1 MCLKSVSNHI
11 ITVFFSS
18 ERISEPDKHFSY
30 RLYSFEIVC
39 WLEAKSWIEYLKSQ
53 MQVVFAYQHSS
64 FKANRKQDDPE
75 YTSSLV
81 LTLHWKMILESFRN
95 VVVFSDVNFQKFLKT
110 FSSEILP
117 HFFIG
122 KEFYFSGRILE
133 KSILSSKL
141 MRWFFQHGPKILFG
155 FFCTRKDC

>member
-39 WLEAKSWIEYLKSQ
+39 WLEAKSWKEYLKSQ

-81 LTLHWKMILESFRN
+81 LTLHWKMILESR
-95 VVVFSDVNFQKFLKT
+95 VFWRFQKFRKT

-117 HFFIG
+117 HFFIA

>member
-1 MCLKSVSNHI
+1 M
-11 ITVFFSS
+11 FFSS
-18 ERISEPDKHFSY
+18 ERIFEPDKHFSY

-39 WLEAKSWIEYLKSQ
+39 WLEVKSWIEYLKSQ

-81 LTLHWKMILESFRN
+81 STLHWKMILESFRN
-95 VVVFSDVNFQKFLKT
+95 VVVFSDILKNFLKR
-110 FSSEILP
+110 FQAKFYRI
-117 HFFIG
+117 FFIA
-122 KEFYFSGRILE
+122 KEFYFSDRILE

-141 MRWFFQHGPKILFG
+141 TRWFFSMDQRSYLA
-155 FFCTRKDC
+155 FFARERIVRYYRITLQI

>member
-1 MCLKSVSNHI
+1 MDRVS
-11 ITVFFSS
+11 
-18 ERISEPDKHFSY
+18 K
-30 RLYSFEIVC
+30 
-39 WLEAKSWIEYLKSQ
+39 KSQ

-95 VVVFSDVNFQKFLKT
+95 VVVFSDVVKNFLKR
-110 FSSEILP
+110 FQAKFYRI
-117 HFFIG
+117 FFIA

-141 MRWFFQHGPKILFG
+141 
-155 FFCTRKDC
+155 TR

>member
-95 VVVFSDVNFQKFLKT
+95 VVVFSYVFKNFLKR
-110 FSSEILP
+110 FQAKFYRI
-117 HFFIG
+117 FFIA

-141 MRWFFQHGPKILFG
+141 TRWFFHHGPKILFG